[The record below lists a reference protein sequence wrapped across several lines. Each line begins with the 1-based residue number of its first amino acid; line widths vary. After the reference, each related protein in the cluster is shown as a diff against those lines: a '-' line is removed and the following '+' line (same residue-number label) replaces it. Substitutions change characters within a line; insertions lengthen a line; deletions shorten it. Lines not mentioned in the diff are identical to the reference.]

1 MGLFTNRC
9 VNPECRHRVRKGSQ
23 FCPKCGDG
31 APRGLASC
39 GSCGAEVSST
49 SKFCWKCGM
58 DLAEVAKPLLADDRW
73 VRRPGEFAVL
83 VADHDIKGR
92 LAKPLI
98 IEHGTRAM
106 LFQSGKFK
114 GEIGEGRYN
123 MDGFFKKLVHLSSD
137 LAASIVLCDAGDVTI
152 DLENGDLWTSDTTEV
167 GTTAR
172 LVLRIQDPDAM
183 YVNMFK
189 GHGCIGLDE
198 IELQLAGEVQ
208 MLLSGIVAEHESEE
222 LFTNVEARNVIEARL
237 RDTIGVTLS
246 RLGLELVQ
254 LRFISFYGEA
264 YEKIRAERGDL
275 ATAEG
280 HAAVREGWT
289 KLHMKLRD
297 TESQDKMDECKSAA
311 DLKDFIVQTAH
322 EMKLK
327 DAIRDNEID
336 SLVERFEYDRN
347 RENVLRRIEIQAIED
362 ESDRDKAWL
371 DLLAQERRIDETHKH
386 DLDRKLT
393 DAKSEHEITTIRI
406 EVSGLEH
413 AENLRQR
420 HEEHIQDMIEAR
432 DGMDNLQ
439 RVTQI
444 KQDQADR
451 EQQREAA
458 TLEARSKATAEAL
471 LSIMDGPAADRIVR
485 IEELRNQQNMSP
497 EQILAIAANASPQ
510 AANALAAK
518 YQAEGQ
524 IQAGMV
530 DQLRQQID
538 QQRDMSDK
546 HADRLERV
554 MQSAMEQMGHVAG
567 TRARPVDPKQT
578 VVAGA
583 GGPAPIVIN
592 TPTSQP
598 TVSCKHCNAQLETG
612 GAFCPA
618 CGKKQ

>member
-31 APRGLASC
+31 APRGLARC
-39 GSCGAEVSST
+39 GSCGSEVSAT
-49 SKFCWKCGM
+49 SKFCWKCGV

-73 VRRPGEFAVL
+73 ARRPGEFAVL
-83 VADHDIKGR
+83 VADQDIKGR

-106 LFQSGKFK
+106 LFQAGKFK
-114 GEIGEGRYN
+114 GEICEGRYN
-123 MDGFFKKLVHLSSD
+123 MSGFFKKLIRLSSD
-137 LAASIVLCDAGDVTI
+137 LAASVVICDAGDVTI
-152 DLENGDLWTSDTTEV
+152 DLENGDLWTSDTMEV
-167 GTTAR
+167 GTAAR
-172 LVLRIQDPDAM
+172 LVLRIKDPDAM
-183 YVNMFK
+183 YVNLFK
-189 GHGCIGLDE
+189 GHGCIGLDD
-198 IELQLAGEVQ
+198 IELQLAGEIQ
-208 MLLSGIVAEHESEE
+208 MLLSGIVAEHEAEE
-222 LFTNVEARNVIEARL
+222 LFSKVEARNLIEVRL
-237 RDTIGVTLS
+237 RETIAVTLS

-254 LRFISFYGEA
+254 LRFISFSGEA

-280 HAAVREGWT
+280 HAGVREGWT
-289 KLHMKLRD
+289 KLHMRLRD
-297 TESQDKMDECKSAA
+297 TESQDKMDECKNSA
-311 DLKDFIVQTAH
+311 DLKDFIAQTVH

-347 RENVLRRIEIQAIED
+347 RANVLRRIEIQTLEN
-362 ESDRDKAWL
+362 ESDRDRAWL
-371 DLLAQERRIDETHKH
+371 DLLALERRTDEAHKH
-386 DLDRKLT
+386 DLGRKLA
-393 DAKSEHEITTIRI
+393 DAKSEHEIAAIRV
-406 EVSGLEH
+406 EVSKLEH
-413 AENLRQR
+413 AEDLRQR
-420 HEEHIQDMIEAR
+420 REEHIQDMIEAR
-432 DGMDNLQ
+432 DGMDNLK
-439 RVTQI
+439 RVKDI
-444 KQDQADR
+444 EQDQADR

-458 TLEARSKATAEAL
+458 TLEARSKATAESL

-497 EQILAIAANASPQ
+497 EQILAVAANASPE

-524 IQAGMV
+524 LQAGMV
-530 DQLRQQID
+530 DQLKQQID
-538 QQRDMSDK
+538 QQQGITDK

-578 VVAGA
+578 VVAG
-583 GGPAPIVIN
+583 GGAAAPIVIN

-598 TVSCKHCNAQLETG
+598 AVSCRHCNVPLEAG
-612 GAFCPA
+612 GGFCSA